1 MDEGNALLPIALFG
15 EVEKRVAAFVA
26 IRTLAAARG
35 IHLASI
41 NELYLARGRGDVP
54 HTFTVPAVNLRGF
67 TYRSARAIIRAA
79 KEING
84 FVIFEL
90 ARSEMR
96 YTAQPSAEYASEVL
110 AAAIDEKWEG
120 PLFLQADHTQFKAAS
135 PGVPADGEM
144 EAIRE
149 LIVRDMAAG
158 FYNIDIDGS
167 TLVDL
172 SQPTVSA
179 QQKTNIAVTGELLSF
194 IRERQPEGVMISV
207 GGEIG
212 HIGDTNST
220 PEDMQVFMEGI
231 APVYAD
237 KFPGL
242 SKVSVQTGTRHGGV
256 IDAAGKTEAMKVD
269 FGVIDHLGAIARK
282 YGAGGVVQHGASTL
296 ADSQLSQFPAH
307 QTLEIHLAT
316 GWQNL
321 IMEHP
326 AFPADLKRKIDAW
339 VDEQYASERK
349 PEQTEAQFHYR
360 MRKYAWGQFRREVWE
375 LPNEVQDVLATAVYE
390 RAKVILRELGMHGT
404 GQYLHLCR
412 AAS

>member
-1 MDEGNALLPIALFG
+1 MTDGKLLLPKTLFG
-15 EVEKRVAAFVA
+15 DAGERVSAFRS
-26 IRTLAAARG
+26 IRDLAATRD
-35 IHLASI
+35 IRLTSI

-79 KEING
+79 KEIDG

-96 YTAQPSAEYASEVL
+96 YTAQHSSEYASEIL
-110 AAAIDEKWEG
+110 AAAIDEGWVG
-120 PLFLQADHTQFKAAS
+120 PLFLQADHTQFKSVS

-144 EAIRE
+144 ESIRE
-149 LIVRDMAAG
+149 LIVQDMAAG

-172 SQPTVSA
+172 SQPMVSA
-179 QQKTNIAVTGELLSF
+179 QQKTNIAVTGELLAF
-194 IRERQPEGVMISV
+194 IRERQPEQITVSI

-231 APVYAD
+231 APVHAN

-256 IDAAGKTEAMKVD
+256 IDAVGKTEAMNVD
-269 FGVIDHLGAIARK
+269 FNVIDSLGTIARK

-321 IMEHP
+321 VMDHP
-326 AFPADLKRKIDAW
+326 AFPADLMHRVGEW
-339 VDEQYASERK
+339 VDVQYLNERK
-349 PEQTEAQFHYR
+349 LDQTEAQFHYR
-360 MRKYAWGQFRREVWE
+360 MRKYAWGQIRREVWE
-375 LPNEVQDVLATAVYE
+375 LPNEVQDTLATAVYE
-390 RAKVILRELGMHGT
+390 RAKVIFRELGIRET
-404 GQYLHLCR
+404 RKYLELCEG
-412 AAS
+412 